1 MRDDASSLWMGV
13 MTGTSMDGIDLALI
27 QGGEHPQLV
36 DFLSKPLSQALVD
49 QLHRLQQEQVLDGI
63 DAAAQAGLTLSIEIA
78 DGIQALRARHPDSTI
93 AGVGVHGQT
102 IRHRPGQGYSL
113 QLLHAPTIAERTG
126 LDVVYDFRNRDVA
139 AGGQGA
145 PLVPLFHAAL
155 LRGQVGTGVLNL
167 GGIANLTVIG
177 ADTIIGF
184 DTGPGNT
191 LLDAWA
197 KEQTGHAMDAG
208 GRLAASGQPNQALL
222 DQLLTEPYFALPP
235 PKSTG
240 RDQFHLP
247 WVEAKAREA
256 GLVLADLPPDDV
268 QRTLVE
274 LTARSV
280 AAQCPKTIR
289 AVYACGGGVHNPVLM
304 QALSKTLGCDLLKTD
319 DLGWPSQSIEAAAFA
334 WLAQACVERRPGN
347 LPSVTGAKG
356 PRILGSICPA

>member
-1 MRDDASSLWMGV
+1 

-27 QGGEHPQLV
+27 RSGEQPQLV
-36 DFLSKPLSQALVD
+36 DFLSRPMPQALVD
-49 QLHRLQQEQVLDGI
+49 QLHLLQQDQVADGI
-63 DAAAQAGLTLSIEIA
+63 DAAARAGLALSIEIA
-78 DGIQALRARHPDSTI
+78 DGIHALRARHPDSKI

-102 IRHRPGQGYSL
+102 IRHRPSQGYSL

-155 LRGQVGTGVLNL
+155 LKDQVDAGVLNL
-167 GGIANLTVIG
+167 GGIANLTIISTDSV
-177 ADTIIGF
+177 IGF

-197 KEQTGHAMDAG
+197 KEQTGHALDAE
-208 GRLAASGQPNQALL
+208 GRLAASGQPNQLLL
-222 DQLLTEPYFALPP
+222 DQLLTDAYFALPA

-247 WVEAKAREA
+247 WVEAKAKEA

-280 AAQCPKTIR
+280 AAQCPSHVRVIY
-289 AVYACGGGVHNPVLM
+289 VCGGGVHNPVLM
-304 QALSKTLGCDLLKTD
+304 QALRNALSCDLLKTD
-319 DLGWPSQSIEAAAFA
+319 DLGWPSQTIEAAAFA
-334 WLAQACVERRPGN
+334 WLAQACVHRKPGN
-347 LPSVTGAKG
+347 LPSVTGAAG

>member
-1 MRDDASSLWMGV
+1 

-27 QGGEHPQLV
+27 RSGEQPQLV
-36 DFLSKPLSQALVD
+36 DFLSRPMPQALVD
-49 QLHRLQQEQVLDGI
+49 QLQRLQTDQVVDGI
-63 DAAAQAGLTLSIEIA
+63 DAAARAGLALSIEIA
-78 DGIQALRARHPDSTI
+78 DGIHALRARHPDSKI

-102 IRHRPGQGYSL
+102 IRHRPSQGYSL

-155 LRGQVGTGVLNL
+155 LKDQVDAGVLNL
-167 GGIANLTVIG
+167 GGIANLTVIST
-177 ADTIIGF
+177 DSVIGF

-197 KEQTGHAMDAG
+197 KEQTGHALDAE
-208 GRLAASGQPNQALL
+208 GRLAASGQPNQRLL
-222 DQLLTEPYFALPP
+222 DQLLTDAYFALPA

-247 WVEAKAREA
+247 WVEAKAKEA

-280 AAQCPKTIR
+280 AAQCPSHVRVIY
-289 AVYACGGGVHNPVLM
+289 VCGGGVHNPVLM
-304 QALSKTLGCDLLKTD
+304 QALRNALSCDLLKTD
-319 DLGWPSQSIEAAAFA
+319 DLGWPSQTIEAAAFA
-334 WLAQACVERRPGN
+334 WLAQACVHRKPGN
-347 LPSVTGAKG
+347 LPSVTGAAG

>member
-1 MRDDASSLWMGV
+1 

-27 QGGEHPQLV
+27 QGGDHPQLV
-36 DFLSKPLSQALVD
+36 DFLSKPMSQALID
-49 QLHRLQQEQVLDGI
+49 QLQRLQQDRIADGI
-63 DAAAQAGLTLSIEIA
+63 DAAAQAGLALSIEIA
-78 DGIQALRARHPDSTI
+78 DGIQALRTRHPGLPI

-102 IRHRPGQGYSL
+102 IRHRPSQGYSL
-113 QLLHAPTIAERTG
+113 QLLHAPAIAERTG

-155 LRGQVGTGVLNL
+155 LKDQVDAAVLNL
-167 GGIANLTVIG
+167 GGIANLTIVS
-177 ADTIIGF
+177 ARAIIGF

-208 GRLAASGQPNQALL
+208 GRLAASGQTNELLL
-222 DQLLTEPYFALPP
+222 DRLLADAFFALPP

-240 RDQFHLP
+240 RDQFHLQ
-247 WVEAKAREA
+247 WVKAKANEA
-256 GLVLADLPPDDV
+256 GLVLGDLPPDDV

-280 AAQCPKTIR
+280 AAQCPKHVRT
-289 AVYACGGGVHNPVLM
+289 VYACGGGVHNPVLM
-304 QALSKTLGCDLLKTD
+304 QALSSALGCDLLRTD
-319 DLGWPSQSIEAAAFA
+319 ELGWPSQSIEAAAFA
-334 WLAQACVERRPGN
+334 WLAQACVQRQPGN

-356 PRILGSICPA
+356 PRVLGSICPA

>member
-1 MRDDASSLWMGV
+1 MGV

-27 QGGEHPQLV
+27 QGGDHPQLV

-49 QLHRLQQEQVLDGI
+49 QLHRLQQDQLADGV

-78 DGIQALRARHPDSTI
+78 DGIQALLGRHPDSKI

-102 IRHRPGQGYSL
+102 IRHRPSQGYSL

-145 PLVPLFHAAL
+145 PLVPVFHAAL
-155 LRGQVGTGVLNL
+155 LRGQAGTGVLNL

-177 ADTIIGF
+177 TDAVIGF

-197 KEQTGHAMDAG
+197 KEQTGHALDAE
-208 GRLAASGQPNQALL
+208 GRLAASGQLNQLLL
-222 DQLLTEPYFALPP
+222 DHLLADAYFALPP

-247 WVEAKAREA
+247 WVAAKAKAA
-256 GLVLADLPPDDV
+256 GLVLANLPPDDV

-280 AAQCPKTIR
+280 AAQCPKHVR
-289 AVYACGGGVHNPVLM
+289 AIYVCGGGVHNPVLM
-304 QALSKTLGCDLLKTD
+304 QALSKALDCDLLKTD
-319 DLGWPSQSIEAAAFA
+319 ELGWPSQSIEAAAFA
-334 WLAQACVERRPGN
+334 WLAQACVQRQPGN

>member
-1 MRDDASSLWMGV
+1 

-27 QGGEHPQLV
+27 RSGEQPQLV
-36 DFLSKPLSQALVD
+36 DFLSRPMPQALID
-49 QLHRLQQEQVLDGI
+49 QLQRLQTDQVVDGI
-63 DAAAQAGLTLSIEIA
+63 DAAARAGLALSIEIA
-78 DGIQALRARHPDSTI
+78 DGIHALRARHPDSKI

-102 IRHRPGQGYSL
+102 IRHRPSQGYSL

-145 PLVPLFHAAL
+145 PLVPVFHAAL
-155 LRGQVGTGVLNL
+155 LKDQVDAGVLNL
-167 GGIANLTVIG
+167 GGIANLTIISTDSV
-177 ADTIIGF
+177 IGF

-197 KEQTGHAMDAG
+197 KEQTGHALDAE
-208 GRLAASGQPNQALL
+208 GRLAASGQPNQHLL
-222 DQLLTEPYFALPP
+222 DQLLTDAYFALPA

-247 WVEAKAREA
+247 WIEAKAKEA

-280 AAQCPKTIR
+280 AAQCPSHVRVIY
-289 AVYACGGGVHNPVLM
+289 VCGGGVHNPVLM
-304 QALSKTLGCDLLKTD
+304 QALRNALSCDLLKTD
-319 DLGWPSQSIEAAAFA
+319 DLGWPSQTIEAAAFA
-334 WLAQACVERRPGN
+334 WLAQACVHRQPGN
-347 LPSVTGAKG
+347 LPSVTGAAG

>member
-1 MRDDASSLWMGV
+1 

-27 QGGEHPQLV
+27 RSGEQPQLV
-36 DFLSKPLSQALVD
+36 DFLSRPMPQALID
-49 QLHRLQQEQVLDGI
+49 QLQRLQTDQVVDGI
-63 DAAAQAGLTLSIEIA
+63 DAAARAGLALSIEIA
-78 DGIQALRARHPDSTI
+78 DGIHALRARHPDSKI

-102 IRHRPGQGYSL
+102 IRHRPSQGYSL

-155 LRGQVGTGVLNL
+155 LKDQVDAGVLNL
-167 GGIANLTVIG
+167 GGIANLTIISTDSV
-177 ADTIIGF
+177 IGF

-197 KEQTGHAMDAG
+197 KEQTGHALDAE
-208 GRLAASGQPNQALL
+208 GRLAASGQPNQHLL
-222 DQLLTEPYFALPP
+222 DQLLTDAYFALPA

-247 WVEAKAREA
+247 WIEAKAKEA

-280 AAQCPKTIR
+280 AAQCPSHVRVIY
-289 AVYACGGGVHNPVLM
+289 VCGGGVHNPVLM
-304 QALSKTLGCDLLKTD
+304 QALRNALSCDLLKTD
-319 DLGWPSQSIEAAAFA
+319 DLGWPSQTIEAAAFA
-334 WLAQACVERRPGN
+334 WLAQACVHRQPGN
-347 LPSVTGAKG
+347 LPSVTGAAG

>member
-1 MRDDASSLWMGV
+1 MGV

-27 QGGEHPQLV
+27 RGGEEPQLV
-36 DFLSKPLSQALVD
+36 DFLSRPMSQALVH
-49 QLHRLQQEQVLDGI
+49 QLHRLQTDQVVDGI
-63 DAAAQAGLTLSIEIA
+63 DAAAQAGLALSIEIA
-78 DGIQALRARHPDSTI
+78 DGIQALRARHPGRTI

-102 IRHRPGQGYSL
+102 IRHRPSQGYSL

-145 PLVPLFHAAL
+145 PLVPIFHAAL
-155 LRGQVGTGVLNL
+155 LRGQAGAGVLNL
-167 GGIANLTVIG
+167 GGIANLTVIKP
-177 ADTIIGF
+177 DTVIGF

-197 KEQTGHAMDAG
+197 KEQTGHAIDAE
-208 GRLAASGQPNQALL
+208 GRLAASGQLNQPLL
-222 DQLLTEPYFALPP
+222 AQLLADAYFALPP

-240 RDQFHLP
+240 RDHFHLA
-247 WVEAKAREA
+247 WLAAKASGA
-256 GLVLADLPPDDV
+256 GLVLDDLPPDDV

-280 AAQCPKTIR
+280 AAQCPKDVR
-289 AVYACGGGVHNPVLM
+289 AIYVCGGGVHNPVLM
-304 QALSKTLGCDLLKTD
+304 QALSDALGCDLLKTD
-319 DLGWPSQSIEAAAFA
+319 ALGWPSQSIEAAAFA
-334 WLAQACVERRPGN
+334 WLAQACVHRQPGN
-347 LPSVTGAKG
+347 LPSVTGAAG

>member
-1 MRDDASSLWMGV
+1 

-27 QGGEHPQLV
+27 RSGEQPQLV
-36 DFLSKPLSQALVD
+36 DFLSRPMPQALVD
-49 QLHRLQQEQVLDGI
+49 QLQRLQTDQVVDGI
-63 DAAAQAGLTLSIEIA
+63 DAAARAGLALSIEIA
-78 DGIQALRARHPDSTI
+78 DGIHALRARHPDSKI

-102 IRHRPGQGYSL
+102 IRHRPSEGYSL

-155 LRGQVGTGVLNL
+155 LKDQVDAGVLNL
-167 GGIANLTVIG
+167 GGIANLTVIST
-177 ADTIIGF
+177 DSVIGF

-197 KEQTGHAMDAG
+197 KEQTGHALDAE
-208 GRLAASGQPNQALL
+208 GRLAASGQPNQRLL
-222 DQLLTEPYFALPP
+222 DQLLTDAYFALPA

-247 WVEAKAREA
+247 WVEAKAKEA

-280 AAQCPKTIR
+280 AAQCPSHVRVIY
-289 AVYACGGGVHNPVLM
+289 VCGGGVHNPVLM
-304 QALSKTLGCDLLKTD
+304 QALRNALSCDLLKTD
-319 DLGWPSQSIEAAAFA
+319 DLGWPSQTIEAAAFA
-334 WLAQACVERRPGN
+334 WLAQACVHRKPGN
-347 LPSVTGAKG
+347 LPSVTGAAG